1 MRLLRSILYRLYAIY
16 DKACPLRYFIQ
27 KIRLYY
33 AKNVICRS
41 GSRFASSVFE
51 GDNLVHKRSL
61 LVDSYLSRHSYIAF
75 DCRLFGA
82 RIGKFCSIG
91 PRVYT
96 GFSNHPTDTFVSTF
110 LAFYKDTRKVFG
122 YSYYTGLQPGFEM
135 YRKTASGYLVDI
147 GHDVWIGADVKIMDG
162 VSIGNGAVVAAGAVV
177 TKDVPPYAIVGG
189 VPAKIIKYRF
199 TPDQIEFLQQFKWW
213 NMPED
218 WIRENWQMFEDIEKF
233 AEKFT

>member
-41 GSRFASSVFE
+41 GSRFANTVFE

-110 LAFYKDTRKVFG
+110 LAFYIKILVKYLATRITLD
-122 YSYYTGLQPGFEM
+122 YSLDLKCIGKLPRDIWLISDMMCGSGLM
-135 YRKTASGYLVDI
+135 
-147 GHDVWIGADVKIMDG
+147 
-162 VSIGNGAVVAAGAVV
+162 
-177 TKDVPPYAIVGG
+177 
-189 VPAKIIKYRF
+189 
-199 TPDQIEFLQQFKWW
+199 
-213 NMPED
+213 
-218 WIRENWQMFEDIEKF
+218 
-233 AEKFT
+233 

>member
-1 MRLLRSILYRLYAIY
+1 M
-16 DKACPLRYFIQ
+16 
-27 KIRLYY
+27 
-33 AKNVICRS
+33 
-41 GSRFASSVFE
+41 
-51 GDNLVHKRSL
+51 HKRSL

-147 GHDVWIGADVKIMDG
+147 GHDVWSGADVKIMDG
-162 VSIGNGAVVAAGAVV
+162 VSIGNGPGLAVLVPLNGAVVAAGAVV

>member
-1 MRLLRSILYRLYAIY
+1 MS
-16 DKACPLRYFIQ
+16 
-27 KIRLYY
+27 
-33 AKNVICRS
+33 S
-41 GSRFASSVFE
+41 GSRFANTVFE

-218 WIRENWQMFEDIEKF
+218 WIRENWQMFEDYYWCDKI
-233 AEKFT
+233 A

>member
-41 GSRFASSVFE
+41 GSRFANTVFE

-110 LAFYKDTRKVFG
+110 LLFIKILVKYLATRITLD
-122 YSYYTGLQPGFEM
+122 YSLDLKCIGKLPRDIWLISDMMCGSGLM
-135 YRKTASGYLVDI
+135 
-147 GHDVWIGADVKIMDG
+147 
-162 VSIGNGAVVAAGAVV
+162 
-177 TKDVPPYAIVGG
+177 
-189 VPAKIIKYRF
+189 
-199 TPDQIEFLQQFKWW
+199 
-213 NMPED
+213 
-218 WIRENWQMFEDIEKF
+218 
-233 AEKFT
+233 

>member
-1 MRLLRSILYRLYAIY
+1 MCIKEVYWLIAICLGIAILPSIA
-16 DKACPLRYFIQ
+16 D
-27 KIRLYY
+27 
-33 AKNVICRS
+33 
-41 GSRFASSVFE
+41 
-51 GDNLVHKRSL
+51 
-61 LVDSYLSRHSYIAF
+61 
-75 DCRLFGA
+75 
-82 RIGKFCSIG
+82 
-91 PRVYT
+91 
-96 GFSNHPTDTFVSTF
+96 F
-110 LAFYKDTRKVFG
+110 LALGLVNFAVLGLVYIRDSVIIQRTLSCQPFLLFIKILVKYLATRITLD
-122 YSYYTGLQPGFEM
+122 YRPGFEM

>member
-1 MRLLRSILYRLYAIY
+1 MCIKEVYWLIAICLGIAILPSIADFLALG
-16 DKACPLRYFIQ
+16 LV
-27 KIRLYY
+27 
-33 AKNVICRS
+33 N
-41 GSRFASSVFE
+41 FAVL
-51 GDNLVHKRSL
+51 GLV
-61 LVDSYLSRHSYIAF
+61 YN
-75 DCRLFGA
+75 
-82 RIGKFCSIG
+82 
-91 PRVYT
+91 T

>member
-1 MRLLRSILYRLYAIY
+1 MLFMIRLVLCDILFR
-16 DKACPLRYFIQ
+16 
-27 KIRLYY
+27 IRLYY

-41 GSRFASSVFE
+41 GSRFANTVFE

>member
-1 MRLLRSILYRLYAIY
+1 MS
-16 DKACPLRYFIQ
+16 
-27 KIRLYY
+27 
-33 AKNVICRS
+33 S
-41 GSRFASSVFE
+41 GSRFANTVFE

>member
-1 MRLLRSILYRLYAIY
+1 M
-16 DKACPLRYFIQ
+16 
-27 KIRLYY
+27 RLYY

-41 GSRFASSVFE
+41 GSRFANTVFE
-51 GDNLVHKRSL
+51 GDNLVHNRSL

>member
-41 GSRFASSVFE
+41 GSRFANTVFE

-96 GFSNHPTDTFVSTF
+96 GFSNHPTDTFLLF
-110 LAFYKDTRKVFG
+110 IKILEKYLATRITLD
-122 YSYYTGLQPGFEM
+122 YSLDLKCIGKLPRDIWLISDMMCGSGLM
-135 YRKTASGYLVDI
+135 
-147 GHDVWIGADVKIMDG
+147 
-162 VSIGNGAVVAAGAVV
+162 
-177 TKDVPPYAIVGG
+177 
-189 VPAKIIKYRF
+189 
-199 TPDQIEFLQQFKWW
+199 
-213 NMPED
+213 
-218 WIRENWQMFEDIEKF
+218 
-233 AEKFT
+233 

>member
-41 GSRFASSVFE
+41 GSRFANTVFE

-91 PRVYT
+91 PRYIRDSVIIQRT
-96 GFSNHPTDTFVSTF
+96 LSCQPF
-110 LAFYKDTRKVFG
+110 LLFIKILVKYLATRITLD
-122 YSYYTGLQPGFEM
+122 YSLDLKCIGKLPRDIWLISDMMCGSGLM
-135 YRKTASGYLVDI
+135 
-147 GHDVWIGADVKIMDG
+147 
-162 VSIGNGAVVAAGAVV
+162 
-177 TKDVPPYAIVGG
+177 
-189 VPAKIIKYRF
+189 
-199 TPDQIEFLQQFKWW
+199 
-213 NMPED
+213 
-218 WIRENWQMFEDIEKF
+218 
-233 AEKFT
+233 

>member
-1 MRLLRSILYRLYAIY
+1 MCIKEVYWLIAICLGIAILPSIADFLALG
-16 DKACPLRYFIQ
+16 LV
-27 KIRLYY
+27 
-33 AKNVICRS
+33 N
-41 GSRFASSVFE
+41 FAV
-51 GDNLVHKRSL
+51 L
-61 LVDSYLSRHSYIAF
+61 
-75 DCRLFGA
+75 
-82 RIGKFCSIG
+82 G

>member
-1 MRLLRSILYRLYAIY
+1 M
-16 DKACPLRYFIQ
+16 
-27 KIRLYY
+27 

-41 GSRFASSVFE
+41 GSRFANTVFE

>member
-1 MRLLRSILYRLYAIY
+1 MSFR
-16 DKACPLRYFIQ
+16 
-27 KIRLYY
+27 
-33 AKNVICRS
+33 
-41 GSRFASSVFE
+41 SRFANTVFE

-199 TPDQIEFLQQFKWW
+199 TQEQIEFLQQFKWW

-218 WIRENWQMFEDIEKF
+218 WIRENWQLFDNIQKF
-233 AEKFT
+233 AEKFTRDVELH

>member
-1 MRLLRSILYRLYAIY
+1 MR
-16 DKACPLRYFIQ
+16 KT
-27 KIRLYY
+27 
-33 AKNVICRS
+33 VICRS
-41 GSRFASSVFE
+41 GSRFANTVFE

>member
-1 MRLLRSILYRLYAIY
+1 MCIKEVYWLIAICLGIAILPSIA
-16 DKACPLRYFIQ
+16 D
-27 KIRLYY
+27 
-33 AKNVICRS
+33 
-41 GSRFASSVFE
+41 
-51 GDNLVHKRSL
+51 
-61 LVDSYLSRHSYIAF
+61 
-75 DCRLFGA
+75 
-82 RIGKFCSIG
+82 
-91 PRVYT
+91 
-96 GFSNHPTDTFVSTF
+96 F
-110 LAFYKDTRKVFG
+110 LAL
-122 YSYYTGLQPGFEM
+122 GLVNFAVLGLVYIRDSVIIQRTLSCQPFLLFI
-135 YRKTASGYLVDI
+135 KIL
-147 GHDVWIGADVKIMDG
+147 VKIMDG

>member
-27 KIRLYY
+27 NIRLYY

-41 GSRFASSVFE
+41 GSRFSNTVFE

>member
-1 MRLLRSILYRLYAIY
+1 M
-16 DKACPLRYFIQ
+16 
-27 KIRLYY
+27 YY

-41 GSRFASSVFE
+41 GSRFANTVFE

>member
-41 GSRFASSVFE
+41 GSRFANTVFE

-110 LAFYKDTRKVFG
+110 LAFYKDLVKYLATRITLD
-122 YSYYTGLQPGFEM
+122 YSLDLKCIGKLPRDIWLISDMMCGSGLM
-135 YRKTASGYLVDI
+135 
-147 GHDVWIGADVKIMDG
+147 
-162 VSIGNGAVVAAGAVV
+162 
-177 TKDVPPYAIVGG
+177 
-189 VPAKIIKYRF
+189 
-199 TPDQIEFLQQFKWW
+199 
-213 NMPED
+213 
-218 WIRENWQMFEDIEKF
+218 
-233 AEKFT
+233 

>member
-1 MRLLRSILYRLYAIY
+1 MCIKEVYWLIAICLGI
-16 DKACPLRYFIQ
+16 A
-27 KIRLYY
+27 
-33 AKNVICRS
+33 
-41 GSRFASSVFE
+41 
-51 GDNLVHKRSL
+51 
-61 LVDSYLSRHSYIAF
+61 IAF

>member
-1 MRLLRSILYRLYAIY
+1 MRLLRSVLCWLYAIY

-33 AKNVICRS
+33 AKNVICHS
-41 GSRFASSVFE
+41 GSRFANTVFE

-61 LVDSYLSRHSYIAF
+61 LVDSYLSRHSYVAF
-75 DCRLFGA
+75 DCRLFGV

-147 GHDVWIGADVKIMDG
+147 GHDVWIGTDVKIMDG

-218 WIRENWQMFEDIEKF
+218 WIRENWQMFDNIEKF

>member
-1 MRLLRSILYRLYAIY
+1 MIAICLGIAILPSIADFLALGLVNFAVLGLVYIRDSVIIQRTLSCQPFLLFIKILVKYLATRITLDY
-16 DKACPLRYFIQ
+16 
-27 KIRLYY
+27 
-33 AKNVICRS
+33 
-41 GSRFASSVFE
+41 
-51 GDNLVHKRSL
+51 SL
-61 LVDSYLSRHSYIAF
+61 DLK
-75 DCRLFGA
+75 C
-82 RIGKFCSIG
+82 IGK
-91 PRVYT
+91 
-96 GFSNHPTDTFVSTF
+96 
-110 LAFYKDTRKVFG
+110 L
-122 YSYYTGLQPGFEM
+122 
-135 YRKTASGYLVDI
+135 ASGYLVDI

>member
-1 MRLLRSILYRLYAIY
+1 M
-16 DKACPLRYFIQ
+16 
-27 KIRLYY
+27 
-33 AKNVICRS
+33 
-41 GSRFASSVFE
+41 
-51 GDNLVHKRSL
+51 HKRSL

-162 VSIGNGAVVAAGAVV
+162 VSIGANATIVCGHTVGKCAMVAAGAVV

>member
-41 GSRFASSVFE
+41 GSRFANTVFE

-147 GHDVWIGADVKIMDG
+147 GHDVWIGADVKIMEVYLSG
-162 VSIGNGAVVAAGAVV
+162 M
-177 TKDVPPYAIVGG
+177 VPWS
-189 VPAKIIKYRF
+189 
-199 TPDQIEFLQQFKWW
+199 L
-213 NMPED
+213 PELL
-218 WIRENWQMFEDIEKF
+218 
-233 AEKFT
+233 

>member
-1 MRLLRSILYRLYAIY
+1 ML
-16 DKACPLRYFIQ
+16 FM
-27 KIRLYY
+27 IRLVLCDILFRRSDCIMR
-33 AKNVICRS
+33 NVICRS
-41 GSRFASSVFE
+41 GSRFANTVFE

>member
-1 MRLLRSILYRLYAIY
+1 MR
-16 DKACPLRYFIQ
+16 
-27 KIRLYY
+27 
-33 AKNVICRS
+33 NVICRS
-41 GSRFASSVFE
+41 GSRFANTVFE

>member
-41 GSRFASSVFE
+41 GSRFANTVFE

-96 GFSNHPTDTFVSTF
+96 GFSNHPTDTFVSTSRIT
-110 LAFYKDTRKVFG
+110 LD
-122 YSYYTGLQPGFEM
+122 YSLDLKCIGKLPRDIWLISDMMCGSGLM
-135 YRKTASGYLVDI
+135 
-147 GHDVWIGADVKIMDG
+147 
-162 VSIGNGAVVAAGAVV
+162 
-177 TKDVPPYAIVGG
+177 
-189 VPAKIIKYRF
+189 
-199 TPDQIEFLQQFKWW
+199 
-213 NMPED
+213 
-218 WIRENWQMFEDIEKF
+218 
-233 AEKFT
+233 